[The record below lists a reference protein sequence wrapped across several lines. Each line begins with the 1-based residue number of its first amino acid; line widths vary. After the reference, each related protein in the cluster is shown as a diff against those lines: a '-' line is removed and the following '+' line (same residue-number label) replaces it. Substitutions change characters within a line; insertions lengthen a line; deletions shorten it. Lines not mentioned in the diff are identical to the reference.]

1 MITMN
6 LKVCLDTEMVIKFFR
21 KFSLCIIVNLNIAI
35 ELLQLKEYMIMAYI
49 ALTEKNRNI

>member
-21 KFSLCIIVNLNIAI
+21 KFLLCIIVNLNIAI
-35 ELLQLKEYMIMAYI
+35 EKLQLKEYMIMAYI
-49 ALTEKNRNI
+49 AFTEKNRNI

>member
-6 LKVCLDTEMVIKFFR
+6 LKVTLDTEMVIKFFR
-21 KFSLCIIVNLNIAI
+21 KFLLCIIVNLNIAI

-49 ALTEKNRNI
+49 AFTEKNRNI